1 MAARPVRA
9 AGRAR
14 DAGGRLVLWS
24 VAEGARGRR
33 WREATLDGV
42 APAVARSLTFETGP
56 DRLPSRLEAATGL
69 GLLTLH
75 PEPHGV
81 YGNVVGPRGVRP
93 IAIERPML
101 ATRLLVDGSRL
112 SAAALAWSMEPALPV
127 GDRVSVEVIRVEL
140 PEPGGES
147 DIVVA
152 LDTLSAQRIDAGVW
166 RLMRAGREPIEVRID
181 ADGLPIPDPGRRW
194 LLDFQESESPS
205 PDRH

>member
-14 DAGGRLVLWS
+14 DASGRLVLWS

-42 APAVARSLTFETGP
+42 APALARSLTIETGP

-81 YGNVVGPRGVRP
+81 YGNAVGRRGVRP
-93 IAIERPML
+93 IAIERAMPG
-101 ATRLLVDGSRL
+101 TRLLVDGSGL
-112 SAAALAWSMEPALPV
+112 SAAALAWSMEPVVPV
-127 GDRVSVEVIRVEL
+127 GDRVSVDVIRVEL
-140 PEPGGES
+140 PEPGGDG
-147 DIVVA
+147 DILVGLETV
-152 LDTLSAQRIDAGVW
+152 SAQRIDAGVW
-166 RLMRAGREPIEVRID
+166 RLIRAGREPMEVHVD
-181 ADGLPIPDPGRRW
+181 PDGLPMAGPGRRW
-194 LLDFQESESPS
+194 PLDAEEPGSAS
-205 PDRH
+205 PDRP